1 MNAQLKLGLYVIT
14 VLGTLIFGTMFVS
27 VWRQSQSPPASVAKA
42 NAEAKANVEA
52 EATVES
58 RTPPQVALPSAAS
71 EINSNAPASSDDAN
85 PDADADATEA
95 PVDDSPKQAANERSL
110 ESEPLPEG
118 TLPSTRGL
126 GKVLLWG
133 LLATASLVGL
143 AGLGAYDLS
152 QFAGQRATET
162 LFDDQGEDVT
172 ATTYEQVEAAYANG
186 DYLEA
191 IRLLRTV
198 LQESPKAVHAKIR
211 IAEIYEKDLNNPLA
225 AALEYEE
232 VIQGH
237 LDSERKSW
245 TMIHLVNLYNR
256 LEKPQTAVAMLQRV
270 AAEYPDT
277 PAAAKARDRL
287 SSAGFELPDPAPAPE
302 ASPTSPPAS
311 PESSPKDPSS
321 GLPPGFRPKR

>member
-1 MNAQLKLGLYVIT
+1 MNAQVKLGLYVIT
-14 VLGTLIFGTMFVS
+14 VLGTLIFGTLFVS
-27 VWRQSQSPPASVAKA
+27 VWRQSQSPPASVAQTV
-42 NAEAKANVEA
+42 AEP
-52 EATVES
+52 ES
-58 RTPPQVALPSAAS
+58 PPPVALPDSPAEAGT
-71 EINSNAPASSDDAN
+71 NALATTDATDTTNAPAEN
-85 PDADADATEA
+85 NL
-95 PVDDSPKQAANERSL
+95 KQAANERSP

-118 TLPSTRGL
+118 TLTATRGL
-126 GKVLLWG
+126 GRVLLWG

-143 AGLGAYDLS
+143 VGLGAYDLS

-172 ATTYEQVEAAYANG
+172 ATTYEQVEAAYGNG

-198 LQESPKAVHAKIR
+198 LEETPKAVHAKIR

-225 AALEYEE
+225 AALEFEE

-237 LDSERKSW
+237 LDPERKSW

-256 LEKPQTAVAMLQRV
+256 LDKPQTAVAMLQRV

-287 SSAGFELPDPAPAPE
+287 SSAGFELPDPAPASE
-302 ASPTSPPAS
+302 VSPSSPPTS
-311 PESSPKDPSS
+311 PESSSRNASS